1 MSFFPPLSVSDAL
14 QKIDYNQYLLPAIQR
29 DFVWTHTKIEML
41 FDSLMQGYPIGSM
54 LLWRVDGKNTQNQRF
69 YGILKKY
76 RERYA
81 IRSEEVSTVGIPS
94 FEVVLDGQ
102 QRLTALYLGLK
113 GSYAYHGYNL
123 AWKDNEYSVPTRN
136 LYLNLYYKTSEK
148 NNLDDSDDVK
158 KYDFSFLKPNEATEV
173 AKAKRWFKVS
183 EILGIKG
190 TSQLNS
196 YYKKNQIEDE
206 ECQEILSRLH
216 DMVHIEKLI
225 HYYLEQSADFTR
237 ALNIFIRIN
246 SGGITLSYSDLVMST
261 TIMGWTN
268 LDAKKEINGLVDELV
283 KEFGFAAVSKDFIL
297 RTYLTLYNDDIKFRV
312 ENFSIKNAK
321 EFETNWTEIKN
332 AIKEVFQLVTD
343 FGYAPNTLTSLNAL
357 LPIVYYLY
365 KTDKVKEFCQKVKYK
380 DDRAII
386 KRWLHVVL
394 LHQIF
399 GGQAEGVL
407 KAIRDTIK
415 KEIAKE
421 IDIFP
426 AKQIATRLSRT
437 NKSISVDEEF
447 VQSLLYTSKDNRYAF
462 PVLALLFP
470 QLDYKNRDF
479 HLDHCHPLS
488 HFNEKKLKAKGII
501 LNDDNQEYYTDW
513 DYFNSIINLQM
524 LDGNENKSKGAKDL
538 KVWVEET
545 SPSLSKH
552 YLPKELELSEFPIF
566 VEKRMALLKAK
577 LIDELTF

>member
-14 QKIDYNQYLLPAIQR
+14 QKIDYDQYLLPAIQR
-29 DFVWTHTKIEML
+29 DFVWSHTKIEML

-54 LLWRVDGKNTQNQRF
+54 LLWRVDGANAQNQRF

-76 RERYA
+76 RERYL
-81 IRSEEVSTVGIPS
+81 IRSEEVSTIGVPS

-123 AWKDNEYSVPTRN
+123 AWKDNEHSVPTRH
-136 LYLNLYYKTSEK
+136 LYLNLYYKKNEK
-148 NNLDDSDDVK
+148 NNLDDSDDEK
-158 KYDFSFLKPNEATEV
+158 KYDFSFLKPNEVPTTDS
-173 AKAKRWFKVS
+173 KNNWFKVG

-190 TSQLNS
+190 TAQLNS
-196 YYKKNQIEDE
+196 YYKKKQIEDE
-206 ECQEILSRLH
+206 ESQEILSKLH
-216 DMVHIEKLI
+216 DMVHLEKLI

-261 TIMGWTN
+261 TISGWTT

-283 KEFGFAAVSKDFIL
+283 KEFEFSINKDFIL
-297 RTYLTLYNDDIKFRV
+297 RTYLVLYNEDIKFRV
-312 ENFSIKNAK
+312 ENFNIHNAK
-321 EFETNWTEIKN
+321 SFESKWGDIRC

-343 FGYAPNTLTSLNAL
+343 FGYTPKTLTSLNSL
-357 LPIVYYLY
+357 LPFVYYLY
-365 KTDKVKEFCQKVKYK
+365 KTGKVKDFCQAVKHK
-380 DDRAII
+380 SDREIM
-386 KRWLHVVL
+386 KKWLHIVL

-399 GGQAEGVL
+399 GGQSEGVL

-415 KEIAKE
+415 KEIKQG

-426 AKQIATRLSRT
+426 ARQIAARLSKT

-447 VQSLLYTSKDNRYAF
+447 VQSLLFTSKDNRYAF
-462 PVLALLFP
+462 AVLALLFP
-470 QLDYKNRDF
+470 HLDYKNRDF

-488 HFNEKKLKAKGII
+488 HFNEKKLK
-501 LNDDNQEYYTDW
+501 
-513 DYFNSIINLQM
+513 
-524 LDGNENKSKGAKDL
+524 
-538 KVWVEET
+538 
-545 SPSLSKH
+545 
-552 YLPKELELSEFPIF
+552 
-566 VEKRMALLKAK
+566 
-577 LIDELTF
+577 

>member
-113 GSYAYHGYNL
+113 GSFAYHGYNL
-123 AWKDNEYSVPTRN
+123 AWKDNDYSVPTRH

-158 KYDFSFLKPNEATEV
+158 KYDFSFLKPNEATEID
-173 AKAKRWFKVS
+173 KTKRWFKVS

-196 YYKKNQIEDE
+196 YYKKNQIEEE

-297 RTYLTLYNDDIKFRV
+297 RTYLILYNDDIKFRV

-321 EFETNWTEIKN
+321 EFETNWTEIRN

-380 DDRAII
+380 DDRAMI

-462 PVLALLFP
+462 AVLALLFP
-470 QLDYKNRDF
+470 HLDYKNRDF

-488 HFNEKKLKAKGII
+488 HFNEKKLKAKGIV
-501 LNDDNQEYYTDW
+501 LTDDNKEYYTDW

-524 LDGNENKSKGAKDL
+524 LDGNENKSKSAKDL
-538 KVWVEET
+538 KNWVEET

-566 VEKRMALLKAK
+566 VEKRMALLKQK
-577 LIDELTF
+577 LTDELTF